1 MFDQGHAGFFGNFYI
16 FLYNK
21 KKEEMYTGCEKAY
34 MNSISSTK
42 LTICSITLFPA
53 QGKKAKVEAG

>member
-1 MFDQGHAGFFGNFYI
+1 
-16 FLYNK
+16 
-21 KKEEMYTGCEKAY
+21 MYMGCEKAY

-53 QGKKAKVEAG
+53 QGKKAKVEAD